1 MIAKPAN
8 QLTQQQAQ
16 AQIQKLAMT
25 QKMQQSLR
33 VLQFNSTDLVD
44 FLREQALDNPLI
56 TIKLTADNSAGS
68 SLPTQANQTSEDKHQ
83 AFLAQLPAEKISLFD
98 HLILQLVPTGIGA
111 STLKDFLML
120 QTERNNHAPYIAY
133 LLLEESFDQLVNHQL
148 D

>member
-56 TIKLTADNSAGS
+56 TIKLTADHSAGS

-83 AFLAQLPAEKISLFD
+83 AF
-98 HLILQLVPTGIGA
+98 
-111 STLKDFLML
+111 
-120 QTERNNHAPYIAY
+120 
-133 LLLEESFDQLVNHQL
+133 
-148 D
+148 